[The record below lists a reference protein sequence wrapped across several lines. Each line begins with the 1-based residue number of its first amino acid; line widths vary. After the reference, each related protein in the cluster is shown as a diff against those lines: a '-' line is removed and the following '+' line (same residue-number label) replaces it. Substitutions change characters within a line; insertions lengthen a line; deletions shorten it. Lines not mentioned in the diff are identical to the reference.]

1 MTLTTAQRHT
11 LIWTAIALV
20 IALLLWRLAPVLT
33 PFLIGSGLAYA
44 LRPAVE
50 RLAERWPRPLAV
62 LVVEVLALTTLL
74 ALLFLVVPI
83 LSRELPQLRDQV
95 PQLAERLNAALGPR
109 LAALGV
115 SLPLDAD
122 SLRAFVARH
131 WNTDSEGWALRI
143 FASARLGGSYFLS
156 LISNALLVP
165 LVLYYLLLEWPRIA
179 RQWHELIPP
188 RLHESAG
195 SFVAECDKV
204 LGQYLRGQLLMML
217 ILAGF
222 YSIGLAL
229 FGLNLAVPV
238 GMLTGLLEFVPY
250 LGFALGVVLA
260 LLSALLQFGS
270 WYGLVAVAVVYSLGQ
285 VLENAWLTPRL
296 VGERIGLSPLT
307 VIFALLAFGELF
319 GFIGVLIAL
328 PVSAVM
334 LVAARRLRHVY
345 LNSPLYLG

>member
-1 MTLTTAQRHT
+1 
-11 LIWTAIALV
+11 
-20 IALLLWRLAPVLT
+20 
-33 PFLIGSGLAYA
+33 
-44 LRPAVE
+44 
-50 RLAERWPRPLAV
+50 
-62 LVVEVLALTTLL
+62 
-74 ALLFLVVPI
+74 
-83 LSRELPQLRDQV
+83 
-95 PQLAERLNAALGPR
+95 
-109 LAALGV
+109 
-115 SLPLDAD
+115 
-122 SLRAFVARH
+122 
-131 WNTDSEGWALRI
+131 
-143 FASARLGGSYFLS
+143 
-156 LISNALLVP
+156 
-165 LVLYYLLLEWPRIA
+165 
-179 RQWHELIPP
+179 
-188 RLHESAG
+188 
-195 SFVAECDKV
+195 
-204 LGQYLRGQLLMML
+204 MML